1 MEISSK
7 NDLINEILKCGNYD
21 EILNAVKAAKE
32 KSEKETRQ
40 AEIAQAKTNAAEA
53 LVNYTKLV
61 MEDNPI
67 FSKLLED
74 KTFITELNKFALNA
88 LEDMKNYLSYAKA
101 ATFKQVKNKPF
112 SINDLVN
119 RQSFST
125 DDLLST
131 DDLDD
136 WDKAIQNFMNKNKY

>member
-21 EILNAVKAAKE
+21 EILDAVKAAKE

-40 AEIAQAKTNAAEA
+40 AEIAQAKTKAAEA
-53 LVNYTKLV
+53 LVNYTKLL
-61 MEDNPI
+61 MEDNI
-67 FSKLLED
+67 HFSKLLED

-88 LEDMKNYLSYAKA
+88 LEDMKNYLSCVKI
-101 ATFKQVKNKPF
+101 ATFNPVKGK
-112 SINDLVN
+112 IL
-119 RQSFST
+119 ST
-125 DDLLST
+125 DDLLPT